1 MNKNIVCI
9 GAGYIGGPTMA
20 VIALKNPGR
29 KVYVVDINQKRIDAW
44 NSKDLPIYEPGLD
57 EIVKKVRGKNLFF
70 STDIKGCIQKADTIF
85 VGVNTPTKMFGKGA
99 GRASDLQFWEATA
112 RNIKAWANGPKIV
125 IEKSTLP
132 VRTAAA
138 MESILN
144 AVGVE
149 EVEVK
154 VPPSQCFGATSEG
167 RGRERN
173 NHHFVVLSNPEFL
186 AEGTAI
192 KDLLNPDRVL
202 IGGPSTPV
210 GQKAVDEVVQIYL
223 GEKGGW
229 VPRERVLTTNV
240 WSAELTKLAANA
252 MLAQRVSSINA
263 LAGLCEATGA
273 DVEEVARVMG
283 ADHRIGPK
291 FLKAGPGFG
300 GSCFKKDVLNLVY
313 LCESFGLHTAAEYWS
328 QVIKMN
334 DHQQE
339 RIVSRLFKAMFNT
352 LANKKVAMFGFAFK
366 ADTGDTRET
375 PAGTVARLLNDEHVR
390 LSITDPK
397 ALDNARKDLSDL
409 TTSST
414 DSSLADPRIRGGV
427 GKPNRSKL
435 CVSRSDLRSNISF
448 EQDPYK
454 AAKEADA
461 ILLMTDWK
469 DYPALNWSRI
479 YKSMRKPALVFDTR
493 NCLDAAALRKIG
505 FKVLN
510 IGK

>member
-20 VIALKNPGR
+20 VIAKMNPDR
-29 KVYVVDINQKRIDAW
+29 KVIVVDINKDRIAAW
-44 NSKDLPIYEPGLD
+44 NSRNYALPIYEPGLVD
-57 EIVKKVRGKNLFF
+57 VVKAVRGKNLFF
-70 STDIKGCIQKADTIF
+70 STDIKKAVQECDIIF

-99 GRASDLQFWEATA
+99 GRASDLQYWEATA
-112 RNIKAWANGPKIV
+112 RNIAKWANRDKIV
-125 IEKSTLP
+125 VEKSTLP

-138 MESILN
+138 MSAILN
-144 AVGVE
+144 THE
-149 EVEVK
+149 K
-154 VPPSQCFGATSEG
+154 Y
-167 RGRERN
+167 
-173 NHHFVVLSNPEFL
+173 HFEVLSNPEFL

-202 IGGPSTPV
+202 IGGDRTPT
-210 GQKAVDEVVQIYL
+210 GEAAVAELVKVYL
-223 GEKGGW
+223 GTAKPNSNIRTFKHSNNSFPW
-229 VPRERVLTTNV
+229 VPRERILTTNV

-252 MLAQRVSSINA
+252 FLAQRVSSINA
-263 LAGLCEATGA
+263 IAGLCEATGA
-273 DVEEVARVMG
+273 DVDEVARVIG

-313 LCESFGLHTAAEYWS
+313 LCESFGLHTAAEYWMG
-328 QVIKMN
+328 VIKMN

-339 RIVSRLFKAMFNT
+339 RIVSRLFKEMFNT
-352 LANKKVAMFGFAFK
+352 LANKKIAMFGFAFK

-375 PAGTVARLLNDEHVR
+375 PAGSVARLLVEEHVR

-397 ALDNARKDLSDL
+397 ALPNAKRD
-409 TTSST
+409 
-414 DSSLADPRIRGGV
+414 LADLIEH
-427 GKPNRSKL
+427 
-435 CVSRSDLRSNISF
+435 SNIRTILFVS
-448 EQDPYK
+448 DPYR
-454 AAKEADA
+454 AAKDADA

-469 DYPALNWSRI
+469 DYPALDWSRL
-479 YKSMRKPALVFDTR
+479 YRSMRKPALVFDTR
-493 NCLDAAALRKIG
+493 NCLDSAALRKLG

>member
-20 VIALKNPGR
+20 VIALKNPDR
-29 KVYVVDINQKRIDAW
+29 KVMVVDINKARIDAW
-44 NSKDLPIYEPGLD
+44 NSKNYALPIYEPGLED
-57 EIVKKVRGKNLFF
+57 VVKQVRGKNLFF
-70 STDIKGCIQKADTIF
+70 SADVKKAIKECDIIF
-85 VGVNTPTKMFGKGA
+85 VGVNTPTKMFGRGS

-112 RNIKAWANGPKIV
+112 RNIKALATGEKIIV
-125 IEKSTLP
+125 EKSTLP

-138 MESILN
+138 MDAILN
-144 AVGVE
+144 CGE
-149 EVEVK
+149 K
-154 VPPSQCFGATSEG
+154 KPRFT
-167 RGRERN
+167 
-173 NHHFVVLSNPEFL
+173 VLSNPEFL

-192 KDLLNPDRVL
+192 KDLMNPDRVL
-202 IGGPSTPV
+202 IGGPDTPA
-210 GQKAVDEVVQIYL
+210 GKAAVSDVVDIYR
-223 GEKGGW
+223 GKNDCW

-283 ADHRIGPK
+283 ADHRIGSK

-352 LANKKVAMFGFAFK
+352 LANKKIAMFGFAFK

-375 PAGTVARLLNDEHVR
+375 PAGTVARLLHEELVKIA
-390 LSITDPK
+390 ITDPK
-397 ALDNARKDLSDL
+397 AIPNGMKDLADL
-409 TTSST
+409 KGIVWET
-414 DSSLADPRIRGGV
+414 
-427 GKPNRSKL
+427 N
-435 CVSRSDLRSNISF
+435 
-448 EQDPYK
+448 PYK

-461 ILLMTDWK
+461 ILVMTDW
-469 DYPALNWSRI
+469 AE
-479 YKSMRKPALVFDTR
+479 YKSLDWAKLYKGMRKPALVFDTR
-493 NCLDAAALRKIG
+493 NCLDHAALRKIG
-505 FKVLN
+505 FNVLA
-510 IGK
+510 IGRGAN